1 MQVQETA
8 VQTDR
13 IWTIPN
19 VLSMFRLA
27 TIPVFAWLVLRG
39 DSDLLAA
46 AVLAVGGLTDYIDG
60 ALARRLGQISA
71 LGQILD
77 PLADRLSTITVL
89 VVFLITG
96 IMPWWF
102 VALLVSRDLVMAWQ
116 MGRLKRVGITGLP
129 VHFVG
134 KLATFLLLLAFPVVL
149 VGAGEGPVAWFC
161 NVVGWALAGWGAGL
175 YWYGAVL
182 YIRQVRG
189 ILAGSPDRG
198 RHLEVPPGTRAGL

>member
-149 VGAGEGPVAWFC
+149 VGAGEGPVAWFFH
-161 NVVGWALAGWGAGL
+161 VVGWALAGWGAGL